1 MLSKCKYSN
10 KKQKH
15 REKRQKNSNN
25 TTNHTDHQIVTTHT
39 KNPPHTA
46 LHHIITPFPH
56 IKQQLCPTDGRKH
69 LLSGL
74 GLMWCVALYILQKR
88 LFKAHFYIAATLTQY
103 MYNTCTIFVRLQLYI
118 YCTSIVHILYNDQC
132 WYGENI
138 GRLAGELSSVLKKN
152 NKKIQQKNVDC
163 QKRCIF
169 ALGNRIQIIN

>member
-88 LFKAHFYIAATLTQY
+88 LFKAHFYIAATLTAIYPKNTLFFALFHKRLILNPSRDQLRSL
-103 MYNTCTIFVRLQLYI
+103 YNICTILVQYLYVYNCTYIVQVLYI
-118 YCTSIVHILYNDQC
+118 YCTTTSVGTAKTSGGSPAN
-132 WYGENI
+132 
-138 GRLAGELSSVLKKN
+138 LAL
-152 NKKIQQKNVDC
+152 C
-163 QKRCIF
+163 
-169 ALGNRIQIIN
+169 